1 MVQNFTIK
9 TNRLLIMPLTLPQL
23 KKHFESPAEFAG
35 EMGLAPSQSLNDAET
50 NEAILN
56 QLLPNLENP
65 ENDPL
70 FYTMWIVV
78 EQNKKAIIG
87 GICFHGAPDSN
98 GEIEIGYGID
108 EKFRNQGYMTET
120 IGGIVEWLKRN
131 QKAKT
136 VKAETDISN
145 ISSVKVLE
153 KNGFKLITKDEMLV
167 LKLEL

>member
-1 MVQNFTIK
+1 MVQNFTIN

-35 EMGLAPSQSLNDAET
+35 EMELTPSQSLNDAET

-56 QLLPNLENP
+56 QLLPNLEKP

-70 FYTMWIVV
+70 FYTMWIII
-78 EQNKKAIIG
+78 EQSKKAIIG
-87 GICFHGAPDSN
+87 GICFHGAPNSN

-108 EKFRNQGYMTET
+108 EKFRNRGYMTET
-120 IGGIVEWLKRN
+120 IGGMVEWLKRN
-131 QKAKT
+131 HKAKT
-136 VKAETDISN
+136 VRAETDFSN
-145 ISSVKVLE
+145 ISSIKVLE
-153 KNGFKLITKDEMLV
+153 KNGFKRIPNHEMLV